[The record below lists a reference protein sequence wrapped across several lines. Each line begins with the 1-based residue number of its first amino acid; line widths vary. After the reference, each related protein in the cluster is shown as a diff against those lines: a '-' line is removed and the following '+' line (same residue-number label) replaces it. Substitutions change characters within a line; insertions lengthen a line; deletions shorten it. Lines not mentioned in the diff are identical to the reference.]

1 MFNIPKIDFTN
12 PAKLSGSGEIFAGAG
27 FGKSTGFRLEPE
39 PKSGTAL
46 VQSPFMTLD
55 QETKWAY
62 ATTIPSPW
70 GRCKQTTCRLTD
82 FTVGWLGLSVCA
94 KSAFTE

>member
-27 FGKSTGFRLEPE
+27 FGKSAGLEPEPDPE

-46 VQSPFMTLD
+46 IGMQYSVKYRKDCDEGS
-55 QETKWAY
+55 Y
-62 ATTIPSPW
+62 ASST
-70 GRCKQTTCRLTD
+70 Q
-82 FTVGWLGLSVCA
+82 A
-94 KSAFTE
+94 